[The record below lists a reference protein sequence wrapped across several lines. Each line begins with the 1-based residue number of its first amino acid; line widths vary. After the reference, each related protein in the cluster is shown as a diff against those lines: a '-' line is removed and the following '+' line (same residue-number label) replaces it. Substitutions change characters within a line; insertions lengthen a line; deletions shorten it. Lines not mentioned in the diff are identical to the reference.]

1 MSNRLLRGFSGRFLL
16 LSAYFFVTRV
26 AIRTF
31 VAKKVMA
38 YYHVYTKGLEDCE
51 MFRDRE
57 DFITGMN
64 LLAVVCC
71 TVDVRLLAFVLMNN
85 HVHFVVKGSYRE
97 VEKFISLYKNLLS
110 RYLGRRYG
118 LVKFLHRLETSI
130 SVVEDGGD
138 ALKRLIAYVLN
149 NPVKAGIN
157 CTPQGY
163 EWSSA
168 RCYFNQCDST
178 ADTCAVGELGVVF
191 ARNIFHT
198 NKKLPADWRVNSSG
212 YVTPESYVDVKA
224 VEMCYGR
231 SRSFEYFLSASL
243 TSKRSLAENIV
254 FKDEILR
261 SALKELLEKKYD
273 VGSVADLDE
282 FMTKHLLRDLRVR
295 FTASH
300 KQLARVL
307 GLKLDEVMRYL
318 E

>member
-1 MSNRLLRGFSGRFLL
+1 
-16 LSAYFFVTRV
+16 
-26 AIRTF
+26 
-31 VAKKVMA
+31 MA

-64 LLAVVCC
+64 LLAVVCF

-85 HVHFVVKGSYRE
+85 HVHFVIKGSYRE

-110 RYLGRRYG
+110 RYLGRRYS

-130 SVVEDGGD
+130 SVVDEGD
-138 ALKRLIAYVLN
+138 ALRRLIAYVLN

-157 CTPQGY
+157 CMPQGY

-168 RCYFNQCDST
+168 RCYFNQCDNSS
-178 ADTCAVGELGVVF
+178 DTCTVGELGVVF
-191 ARNIFHT
+191 ARSIFHT
-198 NKKLPADWRVNSSG
+198 NKKLPADWRVNNSG
-212 YVTPESYVDVKA
+212 YVVPESYVDVRA

-243 TSKRSLAENIV
+243 ANKRSLAENIV

-261 SALKELLEKKYD
+261 SALNELLEKKYD
-273 VGSVADLDE
+273 VADIADLDE
-282 FMTKHLLRDLRVR
+282 FMTKHLLRDLRSR

-300 KQLARVL
+300 KQLARVV
-307 GLKLDEVMRYL
+307 GLKVDQVMRYL